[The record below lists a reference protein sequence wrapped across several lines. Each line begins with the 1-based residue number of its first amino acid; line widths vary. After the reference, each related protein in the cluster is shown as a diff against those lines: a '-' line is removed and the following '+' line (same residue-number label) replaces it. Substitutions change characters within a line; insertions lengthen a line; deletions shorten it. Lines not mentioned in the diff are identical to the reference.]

1 MTSSVLLF
9 NSYSELSDR
18 VGDVLT
24 DVHDLEASIL
34 RDLRRRVLTNS
45 RLLRDASFCISE
57 IDATMSL
64 ARAATSHRMRRPR
77 LTEGAA
83 MRITGAVGFLFIYFR
98 NFRNSTDVVFCVQR
112 HPVAEV
118 SKSDAVIPN
127 DFECGDVDGR
137 VAVVTGPNQ
146 SGKVRTRKHPRNRI
160 PITFNIP
167 PI

>member
-83 MRITGAVGFLFIYFR
+83 MRITGAVSFSLF
-98 NFRNSTDVVFCVQR
+98 
-112 HPVAEV
+112 P
-118 SKSDAVIPN
+118 
-127 DFECGDVDGR
+127 
-137 VAVVTGPNQ
+137 
-146 SGKVRTRKHPRNRI
+146 
-160 PITFNIP
+160 
-167 PI
+167 

>member
-1 MTSSVLLF
+1 MLF

-64 ARAATSHRMRRPR
+64 ARAATSHRMRRPK

-83 MRITGAVGFLFIYFR
+83 MRITGAVSFSLF
-98 NFRNSTDVVFCVQR
+98 S
-112 HPVAEV
+112 
-118 SKSDAVIPN
+118 
-127 DFECGDVDGR
+127 
-137 VAVVTGPNQ
+137 
-146 SGKVRTRKHPRNRI
+146 
-160 PITFNIP
+160 
-167 PI
+167 

>member
-1 MTSSVLLF
+1 MTSSVLF

-24 DVHDLEASIL
+24 DIHDLEASIL

-57 IDATMSL
+57 LEATMSL

-83 MRITGAVGFLFIYFR
+83 MRITGAVSFSLF
-98 NFRNSTDVVFCVQR
+98 
-112 HPVAEV
+112 P
-118 SKSDAVIPN
+118 
-127 DFECGDVDGR
+127 
-137 VAVVTGPNQ
+137 
-146 SGKVRTRKHPRNRI
+146 
-160 PITFNIP
+160 
-167 PI
+167 

>member
-83 MRITGAVGFLFIYFR
+83 MRIKGAVGFSLFEFFLFSYFR
-98 NFRNSTDVVFCVQR
+98 NLNDECVLCTEA
-112 HPVAEV
+112 PAGGGE
-118 SKSDAVIPN
+118 
-127 DFECGDVDGR
+127 
-137 VAVVTGPNQ
+137 
-146 SGKVRTRKHPRNRI
+146 
-160 PITFNIP
+160 
-167 PI
+167 

>member
-1 MTSSVLLF
+1 LLF

-57 IDATMSL
+57 LDATMSL
-64 ARAATSHRMRRPR
+64 ARAATSHRMRRPK

-83 MRITGAVGFLFIYFR
+83 MRITGAVGFSLFIF
-98 NFRNSTDVVFCVQR
+98 
-112 HPVAEV
+112 
-118 SKSDAVIPN
+118 VI
-127 DFECGDVDGR
+127 F
-137 VAVVTGPNQ
+137 A
-146 SGKVRTRKHPRNRI
+146 I
-160 PITFNIP
+160 
-167 PI
+167 